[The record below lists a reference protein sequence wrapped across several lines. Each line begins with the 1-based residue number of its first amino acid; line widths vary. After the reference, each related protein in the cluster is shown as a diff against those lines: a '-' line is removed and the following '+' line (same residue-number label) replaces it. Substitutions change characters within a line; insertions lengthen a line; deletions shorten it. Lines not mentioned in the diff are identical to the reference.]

1 MFIDLNENLQSD
13 EEERDLKVLSGL
25 RVCVV
30 RFLSFSMRIYAVY
43 RNSYYCY
50 SFHFLC
56 ASLSFLCMQYR
67 NQIQREPRI
76 HSDCDP
82 VVQKSINFGYHM
94 LSRSWDSRS
103 RMSRQGMLKEGK
115 MFC

>member
-1 MFIDLNENLQSD
+1 MLSTGIRTIATPFISF
-13 EEERDLKVLSGL
+13 VHLSP
-25 RVCVV
+25 
-30 RFLSFSMRIYAVY
+30 
-43 RNSYYCY
+43 
-50 SFHFLC
+50 
-56 ASLSFLCMQYR
+56 FLCMQYR

-94 LSRSWDSRS
+94 LSCSWDSRS